1 MVTIDRPR
9 NARRARQSCVERSR
23 NGFLFSIPNH
33 HNRTVRFE
41 LTRKQ
46 AQQLEERLSRE
57 LHRVENGGP
66 TAADDEW
73 LDPQIL

>member
-1 MVTIDRPR
+1 MVTIDRPPHP
-9 NARRARQSCVERSR
+9 RRARQSCIERSR
-23 NGFLFSIPNH
+23 NGFLFSIPNR
-33 HNRTVRFE
+33 NRTLRFE
-41 LTRKQ
+41 LSRKQ

-57 LHRVENGGP
+57 LRRAEPAGS